1 MASLVTE
8 SLAKSYGGPRILDDV
23 SLAIASG
30 EFLTLLG
37 PSGCGK
43 TTLLRIIAGLTTADR
58 GRVVLDGAD
67 VTGVEPNRRGLG
79 MVFQAHALF
88 PHMSVLDNVCFG
100 LRMRG
105 VPGPECV
112 ARARQALALVQLDAF
127 AGRRPRQLSGGQQQR
142 VAIARAI
149 VFAPKVLLMDEPF
162 GALDR
167 KLREALQVE
176 LRRMVRELGITTIF
190 VTHDQDEALVL
201 SDRIALMQAGRIA
214 QLGAPSDVFRRPRT
228 RFAAEFMG
236 IENLFDATVIG
247 GSGGTVELACGPAR
261 LLGATDDGALAAG
274 HVIALGVRGQDIAV
288 STGQSVASANRLP
301 GTVTDV
307 LYRGDRWAVRAQTP
321 IGSITA
327 LPAVGAETGPPVAVG
342 VAVDLSWDPRATLLL
357 DS

>member
-1 MASLVTE
+1 MATLVTE
-8 SLAKSYGGPRILDDV
+8 SLMKRYGAIKVLDEV
-23 SLAIASG
+23 SLTIGSG

-43 TTLLRIIAGLTTADR
+43 TTLLRTIAGLTAADR
-58 GRVVLDGAD
+58 GRVILDGRD

-100 LRMRG
+100 LRMRD
-105 VPGPECV
+105 VPRAERER
-112 ARARQALALVQLDAF
+112 RAREALALVQLDAL
-127 AGRRPRQLSGGQQQR
+127 ASRMPRQLSGGQQQR

-167 KLREALQVE
+167 RLRDALQVE
-176 LRRMVRELGITTIF
+176 LRRMVRELGITTVF

-214 QLGAPSDVFRRPRT
+214 EIGAPRDVFRRPRT
-228 RFAAEFMG
+228 RFAANFMG
-236 IENLFDATVIG
+236 IGNLFEARVIG
-247 GSGGTVELACGPAR
+247 RTADTVELACGGVRIVAEAVDPVE
-261 LLGATDDGALAAG
+261 AG
-274 HVIALGVRGQDIAV
+274 GPIVIGVRGEDIRLMHDDRIPRQNV
-288 STGQSVASANRLP
+288 LP

-307 LYRGDRWAVRAQTP
+307 IYRGDRWAVRAATAV
-321 IGSITA
+321 GELTA
-327 LPAVGAETGPPVAVG
+327 LPAAGAEAEPPAAIG
-342 VAVDLSWDPRATLLL
+342 ASVDLAWDSQATLLL
-357 DS
+357 SP